1 MKKVLVVG
9 AGGQGGPCASILS
22 KEKDVSEII
31 LGDLDVEVAR
41 KVKEK
46 IGSNKITPV
55 KLDATNIEDIAKAAS
70 GVDVIINLV
79 VTEFDMNIMQ
89 AALKSGAHYVDTS
102 FGEPTSLDILANDN
116 ILAQVIENRPLAFDS
131 DFKKAG
137 LTALVGCGATPG
149 EINVLAKYLCDKLD
163 RVDGIDIRL
172 GSKLLGESKEVVSEW
187 LPGWSPFRALWG
199 YAVEPMMFE
208 DGKYKKYPIFAPAGE
223 CDFAEPVGKM
233 ALVYHQH
240 QEPIT
245 LPHFIGKGIKY
256 CYFKYPIDSLAG
268 AFVKMGFQNT
278 EPIDV
283 KGVKVAPNDVL
294 MKLVSHPVNEF
305 LSENENSLRGQSLQ
319 IAYAGEIEV
328 KGARSGEEITYTL
341 AYPIMAQETTEEKLA
356 LYRRFGATGIGVA
369 LPAVVG
375 ARMCVEGEAEKGT
388 IAAEC
393 LDPVRFLKI
402 MAGMGVAIT
411 LQETCSKR
419 ISIS

>member
-9 AGGQGGPCASILS
+9 AGAQGGPCASILS

-55 KLDATNIEDIAKAAS
+55 KLDAANIEDIEKAAS

-79 VTEFDMNIMQ
+79 VTAFDMNIMQ
-89 AALKSGAHYVDTS
+89 AALNSGAHYVDTS

-149 EINVLAKYLCDKLD
+149 MSNVLAKYLCDKLD
-163 RVDGIDIRL
+163 RVDGIDIKF
-172 GSKLLGESKEVVSEW
+172 GSKFLGEPKEVVSEW

-223 CDFAEPVGKM
+223 YDLPEPVGKM

-256 CYFKYPIDSLAG
+256 CYFKYLIDSIAG
-268 AFVKMGFQNT
+268 AFVKMGFHNA

-294 MKLVSHPVNEF
+294 MKLVSHPVNAF
-305 LSENENSLRGQSLQ
+305 FSENENSLRQPPQ
-319 IAYAGEIEV
+319 IAFTGEIEV
-328 KGARSGEEITYTL
+328 KGAKSGEEITYKL
-341 AYPIMAQETTEEKLA
+341 ALPVVAQATTEERLA
-356 LYRRFGATGIGVA
+356 LYRTFGATGLGVA

-375 ARMCVEGEAEKGT
+375 ARMCVEGETEKGT

-402 MAGMGVAIT
+402 MAGMGASIN

-419 ISIS
+419 IAIS

>member
-1 MKKVLVVG
+1 MNKVLVVG
-9 AGGQGGPCASILS
+9 AGAQGGPCASILS

-46 IGSNKITPV
+46 IGSDKITPI
-55 KLDATNIEDIAKAAS
+55 KLDAANIADIEKAAG

-89 AALKSGAHYVDTS
+89 AALNSGAHYVDTS
-102 FGEPTSLDILANDN
+102 FGEATSMDILARDN

-137 LTALVGCGATPG
+137 LTALVGCGASPG
-149 EINVLAKYLCDKLD
+149 EFNILAKYLCDKLD
-163 RVDGIDIRL
+163 RVDGIDIRS
-172 GSKLLGESKEVVSEW
+172 GYKFLGEPKEVVSEW

-223 CDFAEPVGKM
+223 YDLPEPVGKM

-245 LPHFIGKGIKY
+245 LPRFIGKGIKY

-268 AFVKMGFQNT
+268 AFVKMGFHSA

-294 MKLVSHPVNEF
+294 MKLVSHPVNDF
-305 LSENENSLRGQSLQ
+305 LNENEESLRKPLQ
-319 IAYAGEIEV
+319 FTYTGNIEV
-328 KGARSGEEITYTL
+328 KGAKSGEEITYTL
-341 AYPIMAQETTEEKLA
+341 ANPIIPHTTTEERLA

-388 IAAEC
+388 IVAEC
-393 LDPVRFLKI
+393 LDPVRFLKT
-402 MAGMGVAIT
+402 MAGMGVTIN
-411 LQETCSKR
+411 LRETCSKR
-419 ISIS
+419 IAIS